1 MISPAMMNAVLA
13 GLLSAACLSAFA
25 DPPRKH
31 SAISTEET
39 RSPAP
44 STLSV
49 PTIED
54 NVAVGAEGEADEVS
68 ARSSANSMHSEINA
82 KRGIADMDV
91 VESSRKTSE

>member
-1 MISPAMMNAVLA
+1 MISPAMMSAVLA

-44 STLSV
+44 STLSG
-49 PTIED
+49 ED
-54 NVAVGAEGEADEVS
+54 NVVVGAEGEADGVS

-91 VESSRKTSE
+91 VESPRKTSE